1 MDKMDIKRTVL
12 WVIFALSLLILW
24 DNWMRHTGKPSMFS
38 PASTA
43 QKTTQTPSASAS
55 ANASLAASASASA
68 DAVVKVGEAT
78 DVDATPI
85 IKSEIISVATDVVK
99 VDFDTIGADIKRLEL
114 LHYKEAIHHDHW
126 YDIFLE
132 FFGVKE
138 KVVAKNNVVLFHQ
151 SDMRTYLAQTGLIGH
166 IYPNHNSGFILT
178 SDARQLDANG
188 QLKLVFEAEQA
199 GVKLI
204 KTYTLKKGSYLID
217 VKHDVVNNTA
227 APITPSLYMQLRHD
241 GTKAKGGSMF
251 TGTAEFYAPAIYTD
265 KKHFEKLDFEKI
277 GKYEDEKVGS
287 SNELHVSKADNGW
300 VSIIQH
306 FFVSAY
312 IPPSKTEREIYTQKV
327 GDNLYTVGSQLS
339 LGAIAP
345 GATTSMNAQLYSGP
359 QETATLEKI
368 APGLDLVK
376 DYWYFAM
383 IAKPMFWV
391 MQLLNTMLHNW
402 GWTIVVFTILIKL
415 ALFPLSAAGY
425 RSMAKM
431 KLVTPKMTALRERHK
446 NEPQKLNQAMMEL
459 YKTEKINPLGGC
471 LPILIQMP
479 VFLSLYWVLQ
489 ASVEMRGAPWVGW
502 ITDLTQPDPW
512 FILPVLYAI
521 SMFITTKLS
530 PAPADPMQAKMM
542 LFMPLMF
549 SVMFFFFPSGL
560 VLYWVVNNVLSIG
573 QQWVINNKL
582 IPPEHR
588 T

>member
-1 MDKMDIKRTVL
+1 MNKMDIKRTIM
-12 WVIFALSLLILW
+12 WVIFAMSLLMLW
-24 DNWMRHTGKPSMFS
+24 DNWMLHTGKPSMFA
-38 PASTA
+38 PASKSQA
-43 QKTTQTPSASAS
+43 VQATQAKQVASSSASAIAAAS
-55 ANASLAASASASA
+55 QQNASITSDGTAPDVDAAPAFVSETISI
-68 DAVVKVGEAT
+68 AT
-78 DVDATPI
+78 DVF
-85 IKSEIISVATDVVK
+85 K
-99 VDFDTIGADIKRLEL
+99 VDFDTLGGDIKRLEL
-114 LHYKEAIHHDHW
+114 LQYKEAVHHDHW
-126 YDIFLE
+126 YDLFLE
-132 FFGVKE
+132 LFGVKE
-138 KVVAKNNVVLFHQ
+138 KKIATKNVVLFNQ
-151 SDMRTYLAQTGLIGH
+151 DALRTYLAQTGLVGTGF
-166 IYPNHNSGFILT
+166 PNHQSAYVLKSTG
-178 SDARQLDANG
+178 RQLDANG
-188 QLKLVFEAEQA
+188 QLQLVFEAENA
-199 GVKLI
+199 GVKLV
-204 KTYTLKKGSYLID
+204 KTYTFKKSSYLID
-217 VKHDVVNNTA
+217 VNHEVINQTTA
-227 APITPSLYMQLRHD
+227 AITPSLYMQLRHD
-241 GTKAKGGSMF
+241 GTKPTSGSMF
-251 TGTAEFYAPAIYTD
+251 TGTAEFYAPAVYTD

-277 GKYEDEKVGS
+277 GKYEDEKEGS
-287 SNELHVSKADNGW
+287 SNELHVSQADNGW
-300 VSIIQH
+300 VSVIQH

-312 IPPSKTEREIYTQKV
+312 IPPNKMARDIYTQKV
-327 GDNLYTVGSQLS
+327 GNNLYTVGSKLA
-339 LGAIAP
+339 LGTIAP
-345 GATTSMNAQLYSGP
+345 GASTSLKAQLYSGP
-359 QETATLEKI
+359 QETVTLEKI

-376 DYWYFAM
+376 DYWYFSM

-391 MQLLNTMLHNW
+391 MQLLHNIIGNW

-502 ITDLTQPDPW
+502 ITDLSQPDPW
-512 FILPVLYAI
+512 LILPILYAI

-560 VLYWVVNNVLSIG
+560 VLYWVVNNILSIG

-588 T
+588 